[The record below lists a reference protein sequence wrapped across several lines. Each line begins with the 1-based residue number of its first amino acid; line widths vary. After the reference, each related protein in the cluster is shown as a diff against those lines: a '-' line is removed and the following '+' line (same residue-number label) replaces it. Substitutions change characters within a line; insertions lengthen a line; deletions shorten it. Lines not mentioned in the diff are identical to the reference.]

1 MATKRTPVQRLRP
14 LTQQSVIVRPV
25 NTYVQ
30 PAPVQEGGL
39 RELSNFLNKVEPTLQ
54 AKFDRD
60 RKAEQE
66 ADRLRAVEI
75 AKTSTAA
82 YDELVAN
89 GTIDPAESP
98 IFRFAFN
105 ETRGGIAGNEFIQSV
120 SQDYARSGLTE
131 AIDSSTF
138 NDWYNKYYEDYV
150 ANNQGVLGLE
160 GAFPSF
166 DKVANQARQN
176 LLSQHIA
183 TSNSNFEEVTDT
195 AYANYIFHSVANVD
209 FDDPDSV
216 INYQTTLALKQAD
229 LAQSGGINY
238 NYSAQNKK
246 TVDALIDYYA
256 QAGNDIDGL
265 QKALQATSGGTG
277 NLAGTR
283 YAQVKLAE
291 TRTKFADARWKAEER
306 KRKEITWNTK
316 TTLDNIHQVFM
327 NAFSRNERS
336 VNKIMIDA
344 RATYGDEVV
353 NQWLHFHPTL
363 AVDMEELKE
372 KFVSNF
378 TTEPMSLEAQARVQ
392 QHILA
397 TPAERQIQEVVNLV
411 TNKQVTDS
419 ATLNKLMNLAVS
431 NAQYVERGERP
442 RDATKD
448 PVASTFRPGL
458 FTGFADN
465 FTDTKA
471 TRFTLFKTEYFDLY
485 HRKTPDGSGYMWDQ
499 MTQAEKFQKLVEI
512 MERAKQIES
521 IVNAD
526 GSKMPFRERQEF
538 MNPDNPIPLQP
549 KPTME
554 TLTNMP

>member
-66 ADRLRAVEI
+66 ADKARAIEI

-105 ETRGGIAGNEFIQSV
+105 ETRGGIAGNEFIQAV

-150 ANNQGVLGLE
+150 ANNQAVLGLE

-176 LLSQHIA
+176 LLAQHIA
-183 TSNSNFEEVTDT
+183 TSNSNFEAVADT
-195 AYANYIFHSVANVD
+195 AYSNFIFHAAANVD
-209 FDDPDSV
+209 FDDPNSV

-246 TVDALIDYYA
+246 TVDALIGYYT
-256 QAGNDIDGL
+256 QAGNDIVGL
-265 QKALQATSGGTG
+265 EKALQATSAGTG
-277 NLAGTR
+277 SLIGTA
-283 YAQVKLAE
+283 YAKTKLAE
-291 TRTKFADARWKAEER
+291 TRVKFADARWKAEER
-306 KRKEITWNTK
+306 KQKEHTWNTK
-316 TTLDNIHQVFM
+316 TTKDNILQVFM
-327 NAFSRNERS
+327 NAFATNKRS
-336 VNKIMIDA
+336 VNEIMIDA

-353 NQWLHFHPTL
+353 NQWLHYHPTL

-372 KFVSNF
+372 KFVSKF
-378 TTEPMSLEAQARVQ
+378 TSEPMSLEAQARVQ
-392 QHILA
+392 QHLLSF
-397 TPAERQIQEVVNLV
+397 PAEKQIQEVVNLV
-411 TNKQVTDS
+411 TRKDITDG
-419 ATLNKLMNLAVS
+419 ATLNKLMSLAVS
-431 NAQYVERGERP
+431 NAQHVERGERP

-458 FTGFADN
+458 FTGLADD
-465 FTDTKA
+465 FTDAKA
-471 TRFTLFKTEYFDLY
+471 VRWMLFKTEYFDLY

-499 MTQAEKFQKLVEI
+499 MSQSEQLMKLHDI
-512 MERAKQIES
+512 MQRAQLLES

-526 GSKMPFRERQEF
+526 GSEMSSRDRQEL
-538 MNPDNPIPLQP
+538 MNPERPIPEQP
-549 KPTME
+549 EVTRGSLKTF
-554 TLTNMP
+554 